1 MPKLIEV
8 PGMGVV
14 EFPDGMTDQQISAA
28 IQANMPKPKPAS
40 AADDVGAL
48 QAALIAAGRTTDKVV
63 QGVRQVYNKAT
74 GDDATL
80 AKMAKDEADKDSLY
94 APLRAARPMATGI
107 GEALPM
113 MAVPVGGAANTA
125 AFLGRSAIAGAL
137 PGALS
142 YGTAGERLKGAAVGA
157 AGGAVGGGIGLGAA
171 KLLKPAGAGAAG
183 LSDDALA
190 AADRLGMKLS
200 AGQRTQNQG
209 MLGFENYLAK
219 SPGSAGAM
227 QSRATGNQVALN
239 RAAAK
244 AMGQG
249 GDSLDEGAFAAA
261 KTAIG
266 DEFGRLQGIT
276 APKLDQD
283 FMAALVKV
291 DSDNAAK
298 GAFRLKSVDSVVDKA
313 LDLAAQNNLSG
324 KAYKEIRTQLSND
337 ATAAYKAG
345 DATLGGALKTIRKAL
360 DDAAKKSLSPDDQKA
375 WDVAREQWQAYKIL
389 TKSNVAEAGD
399 VSAARVAAQ
408 MRRGGDQFRTGA
420 SKGELA
426 DIGRVGEAVKSVQ
439 NPNSGQ
445 LAMQML
451 YGNPITGLPM
461 MAGNKAMSM
470 AYNNPLM
477 QRYLSQGL
485 LDVGPAGATL
495 LGRAGGPTGQP
506 LLQNWLGAQ

>member
-1 MPKLIEV
+1 MAKLIDV

-14 EFPDGMTDQQISAA
+14 EFPDGMSDQQISAA
-28 IQANMPKPKPAS
+28 IMANMPQEKAPS
-40 AADDVGAL
+40 AADGVGAL
-48 QAALIAAGRTTDKVV
+48 QAGLIAAGRTTDKVV
-63 QGVRQVYNKAT
+63 QGMRQLYNTAT
-74 GDDATL
+74 GDSATL

-94 APLRAARPMATGI
+94 APLRAARPFATGI

-113 MAVPVGGAANTA
+113 MAVPVGGAGNAA
-125 AFLGRSAIAGAL
+125 AFIGRSALAGAA

-142 YGTAGERLKGAAVGA
+142 YGSAADRARAAALGGAGGAL
-157 AGGAVGGGIGLGAA
+157 GGAVGLGVA
-171 KLLKPAGAGAAG
+171 KLLKPAGASAAG
-183 LSDDALA
+183 MSDDALA
-190 AADRLGMKLS
+190 AADRLGLKLT
-200 AGQRTQNQG
+200 AGQKTQNAG

-227 QSRATGNQVALN
+227 QAKTAGNQTAMN

-266 DEFGRLQGIT
+266 NEFGRLQGIT

-283 FMAALVKV
+283 FMTALVRV

-345 DATLGGALKTIRKAL
+345 DASLGGALKTIRKAL
-360 DDAAKKSLSPDDQKA
+360 DDAAKKSLGPDDQKA
-375 WDVAREQWQAYKIL
+375 WDVAREQWQAYKLL

-399 VSAARVAAQ
+399 VSAARLAAQ
-408 MRRGGDQFRTGA
+408 LRRGGDQFRTGA
-420 SKGELA
+420 MKGELA
-426 DIGRVGEAVKSVQ
+426 DIGRMGEASKGVQ

-445 LAMQML
+445 LAMQMM

-461 MAGNKAMSM
+461 MAGNKAASM
-470 AYNNPLM
+470 VYNNPLM

-485 LDVGPAGATL
+485 LDVSPAGATV
-495 LGRAGGPTGQP
+495 LGRVGGPTGQP

>member
-1 MPKLIEV
+1 MPKLIDV

-14 EFPDGMTDQQISAA
+14 EFPDGMSDQQISAA
-28 IQANMPKPKPAS
+28 IMANMPKAKPAT

-48 QAALIAAGRTTDKVV
+48 EAGVIAAGRTTDKVV
-63 QGVRQVYNKAT
+63 QGVRQLYNKAT
-74 GDDATL
+74 GDDVTL
-80 AKMAKDEADKDSLY
+80 AKMAKDETDKDALY
-94 APLRAARPMATGI
+94 APLKAARPIATGI

-113 MAVPVGGAANTA
+113 LAVPAGGAGNAA
-125 AFLGRSAIAGAL
+125 AFLGRSALAGAL

-142 YGTAGERLKGAAVGA
+142 YGSLQERAKAAAIGG
-157 AGGAVGGGIGLGAA
+157 AGGAIGGGIGLGAA
-171 KLLKPAGAGAAG
+171 RLLKPAGAGAAG
-183 LSDDALA
+183 ISDEALA

-200 AGQRTQNQG
+200 PGQRTQNAG
-209 MLGFENYLAK
+209 MLGFENYLSK

-227 QSRATGNQVALN
+227 QAKAAGNQAALN

-244 AMGQG
+244 AMGQTS
-249 GDSLDEGAFAAA
+249 DTLDTGAFAAA

-266 DEFGRLQGIT
+266 DEFMRLQGIT

-291 DSDNAAK
+291 DSDNASR
-298 GAFRLKSVDSVVDKA
+298 GAFKSKAIDGLVDKA
-313 LDLAAQNNLSG
+313 IDLAAQNNLSG
-324 KAYKEIRTQLSND
+324 KAYKEIRSELSSQ
-337 ATAAYKAG
+337 ASTAYAGG

-360 DDAAKKSLSPDDQKA
+360 DDAAKKSLGADDQKA
-375 WDVAREQWQAYKIL
+375 WDVAREQWQAYKML
-389 TKSNVAEAGD
+389 TKGNVAEAGD

-408 MRRGGDQFRTGA
+408 LRRGGDQFRTGA
-420 SKGELA
+420 SKGQLA
-426 DIGRVGEAVKSVQ
+426 DIGRIGEAVKGVQ

-451 YGNPITGLPM
+451 YGNPLTGLPM
-461 MAGNKAMSM
+461 MAGNKAASW
-470 AYNNPLM
+470 AYNTPLM

-485 LDVGPAGATL
+485 LDVSPAGATV
-495 LGRAGGPTGQP
+495 LGRVGGPTGQP